1 MELQRQIDTV
11 MTYIRQDIVA
21 SLTHDALTFTPEE
34 VWDIRSRLHVLHHYC
49 LQSET
54 SAHIGEQIEF
64 MLDTSAALWK
74 LLSDNIDILGN
85 LKDYTNVR
93 LLSAEAEVVA
103 EIEEIISGEESLRDI
118 LIVGIA
124 FILNWKANTIWVN
137 SARKARKSMIRGYIV
152 ELQDQLWEFIKA
164 GSANNGGVSLD
175 RARRIGKR
183 ADQFLLLIT
192 ASGLPDEAQVAIL
205 IQIFVILLRLQLGRI
220 IKSLKKQK
228 AMNEG

>member
-1 MELQRQIDTV
+1 MDPKHQTDTV
-11 MTYIRQDIVA
+11 MNYIRQDIVA
-21 SLTHDALTFTPEE
+21 SLTHDALTFTPAE

-49 LQSET
+49 LLSEI

-124 FILNWKANTIWVN
+124 FILNWKANTIWVD
-137 SARKARKSMIRGYIV
+137 SARKARKSMIRCYIV
-152 ELQDQLWEFIKA
+152 ELQDQLWQFIKA
-164 GSANNGGVSLD
+164 GSTNNGGVSLD

-220 IKSLKKQK
+220 IKNLKKQK